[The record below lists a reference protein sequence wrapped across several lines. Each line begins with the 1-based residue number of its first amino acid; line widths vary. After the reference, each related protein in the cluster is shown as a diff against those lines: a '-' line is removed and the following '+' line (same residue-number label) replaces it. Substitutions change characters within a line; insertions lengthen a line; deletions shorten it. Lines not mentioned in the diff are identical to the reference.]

1 MVTLRVPIDV
11 PEHVRTRTVLLVS
24 DDADW
29 RSSAVRVLAEAGYH
43 VIAARHGGHAL
54 VESSRY
60 PTVDVVVAE
69 GSFGRSGLPTR
80 IFEEHPHARM
90 LHFPT
95 RPRTR
100 EDLLNFINL
109 ALK

>member
-1 MVTLRVPIDV
+1 MVTLRVPIAV

-24 DDADW
+24 ADADW
-29 RSSAVRVLAEAGYH
+29 RATAVRVLSTAGYH
-43 VIAARHGGHAL
+43 VIAVRHGGQAL

-69 GSFGRSGLPTR
+69 GESARGGLPTR

-90 LHFPT
+90 LHLPS
-95 RPRTR
+95 RPDTR
-100 EDLLNFINL
+100 EDLLNSINL